1 MKLSLPF
8 HPPTTAEMDMEQI
21 EGAGKVLL
29 DLCYAASSLDQ
40 RLDIFLPEA
49 GDRPYPLVIYLHE
62 GAFAFGS
69 KRDARIKTTLPVL
82 KEGWALATVEYRKS
96 AETTW
101 PGQIYDVKAAVRYLR
116 AHADEYGLD
125 SGKFAV
131 WGVSAGGYLGAM
143 LGVTDRESAFEDPD
157 MGNPDVSSA
166 VQAVIDW
173 FGCCGGVHR
182 MDDELRESGLG
193 RPSHNAENSPESIMM
208 GNALGDIP
216 ELCRLA
222 EPGAHV
228 HKDIPPVLIQH
239 GSKDPV
245 TPVRQSVDFAGAI
258 VRVAGPERVKLVIYD
273 ADHDS
278 NALYEM
284 PEATEEAIDFL
295 RTVFRS

>member
-8 HPPTTAEMDMEQI
+8 PPPVTAEVDVGRI

-29 DLCYAASSLDQ
+29 DLRYAASSPDH
-40 RLDIFLPEA
+40 RLDIFLPET
-49 GDRPYPLVIYLHE
+49 GDRPYPVVIYLHE

-69 KRDARIKTTLPVL
+69 KRDTRIKSTLPVV

-125 SGKFAV
+125 SRKFAV
-131 WGVSAGGYLGAM
+131 WGVSAGGYLGSM
-143 LGVTDRESAFEDPD
+143 LGVTGGQSAFEDPN

-182 MDDELRESGLG
+182 MDEELRESGLG

-208 GNALGDIP
+208 GNALEDIP

-228 HKDIPPVLIQH
+228 HKDMPPFLIQH

-245 TPVRQSVDFAGAI
+245 TPVRQSVDFARAI
-258 VRVAGPERVKLVIYD
+258 ARAAGPERVKLVVYN

-284 PEATEEAIDFL
+284 PEATREAIEFL